1 VVRQLSSP
9 GERKTRNGPSNA
21 GDSDHAKSV
30 HGLACTARR
39 MLWALI
45 MHVRWSHDVSYLLL
59 NAPDEHQKNELTRP
73 WQKNKLAD
81 LKRIG
86 ITRQ

>member
-1 VVRQLSSP
+1 VK
-9 GERKTRNGPSNA
+9 GKTRNGPSNA
-21 GDSDHAKSV
+21 GDSDQAESF
-30 HGLACTARR
+30 HGLSLHGQADAVGADHACP
-39 MLWALI
+39 M
-45 MHVRWSHDVSYLLL
+45 VSRCFYLLL

-86 ITRQ
+86 ITCQ